1 MDVGRT
7 DLRSF
12 IAVQNRPRA
21 ATGYLA
27 SRLAGW
33 SRRDVAAGNQ
43 KRIDQMII
51 VPASR
56 VDLRLYCRRDAGGHC
71 KATASRSV

>member
-1 MDVGRT
+1 M
-7 DLRSF
+7 L
-12 IAVQNRPRA
+12 
-21 ATGYLA
+21 
-27 SRLAGW
+27 
-33 SRRDVAAGNQ
+33 AAGNQ

-56 VDLRLYCRRDAGGHC
+56 VDLRLYCRPDAGGHC